1 VHLASQLQPDVVI
14 MDVAMPKLTGIEATR
29 QIKAFLPSAAV
40 LILTGYDYHEYIF
53 RLMEAGA
60 AGYLLKDV
68 SGNELIH
75 AIRAVYAGEPVLHP
89 VVARKLMSRFT
100 SEAGKTTRVSHLLT

>member
-1 VHLASQLQPDVVI
+1 MASQLQPDVVI

-29 QIKAFLPSAAV
+29 HIKAFLPSAAV
-40 LILTGYDYHEYIF
+40 LILTGYDYDEYIF
-53 RLMEAGA
+53 ILMEAGA

-75 AIRAVYAGEPVLHP
+75 AIRAVYAG
-89 VVARKLMSRFT
+89 
-100 SEAGKTTRVSHLLT
+100 

>member
-1 VHLASQLQPDVVI
+1 LASQLQPDVVI

-29 QIKAFLPSAAV
+29 HIKAFLPSAAV

-75 AIRAVYAGEPVLHP
+75 AIRAVYAG
-89 VVARKLMSRFT
+89 
-100 SEAGKTTRVSHLLT
+100 